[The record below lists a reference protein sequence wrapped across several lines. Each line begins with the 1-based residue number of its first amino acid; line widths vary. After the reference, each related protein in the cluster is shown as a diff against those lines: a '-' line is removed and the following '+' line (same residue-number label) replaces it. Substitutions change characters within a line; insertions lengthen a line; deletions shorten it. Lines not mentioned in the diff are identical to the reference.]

1 MGGDILC
8 CHLLWGFLTG
18 PLYEEGERGPFR
30 GLLVLVVID
39 TTTIIPLPRGLS
51 GLPQVLSQY
60 AP

>member
-1 MGGDILC
+1 MLPPP
-8 CHLLWGFLTG
+8 LGFLTG
-18 PLYEEGERGPFR
+18 PLYEEGERDPFR

-39 TTTIIPLPRGLS
+39 TTTIIPTPRGHQGDLS